1 MRKEEK
7 TMADKK
13 TYISR
18 FSDRKSAKAFA
29 EKNDAVVQRCPATG
43 ANIDGYFKFQVVT
56 EKPPIR

>member
-1 MRKEEK
+1 
-7 TMADKK
+7 MADKK

-43 ANIDGYFKFQVVT
+43 ANLDGYFKFQVVT

>member
-1 MRKEEK
+1 MEAVKNENV
-7 TMADKK
+7 KK
-13 TYISR
+13 FVSR
-18 FSDRKSAKAFA
+18 FQHRAEAKAFA